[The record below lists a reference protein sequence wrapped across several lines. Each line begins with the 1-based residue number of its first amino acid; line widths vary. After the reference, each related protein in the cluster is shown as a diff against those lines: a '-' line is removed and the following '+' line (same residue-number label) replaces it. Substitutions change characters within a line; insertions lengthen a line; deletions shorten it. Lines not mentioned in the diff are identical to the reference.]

1 MPQFLFQGSYTSD
14 AWAAQVKD
22 PQNRIDVVRPAF
34 ESLGGSIDH
43 AWLSFGEHDI
53 VGVAT
58 FPDHVSA
65 AALSIAIAAGGAIQL
80 KTTLLVSMD
89 EGLEA
94 TKKAGQVGY
103 RPPGS

>member
-1 MPQFLFQGSYTSD
+1 M
-14 AWAAQVKD
+14 
-22 PQNRIDVVRPAF
+22 
-34 ESLGGSIDH
+34 
-43 AWLSFGEHDI
+43 